1 MEDVP
6 IKKILDFSAGMVHN
20 EDYPTRLGKRMCCK
34 THIMRVNYRKKTTAG
49 NKTGQNAILRRK
61 HDHDGRADD
70 MDLLSSNSSLM
81 MEKALGYLWTKQ
93 AAIADNVTNAET
105 PGYREKVVTF
115 EDSLRSKLLRASR
128 QAAPVKS
135 MRQVL
140 ETTPFSVTEQKVQTR
155 MDDNGVNVTAQMSEA
170 IRNAY
175 QMRYVMSSINGGLN
189 TLRTAIRGQ

>member
-1 MEDVP
+1 ME
-6 IKKILDFSAGMVHN
+6 
-20 EDYPTRLGKRMCCK
+20 
-34 THIMRVNYRKKTTAG
+34 
-49 NKTGQNAILRRK
+49 
-61 HDHDGRADD
+61 
-70 MDLLSSNSSLM
+70 LLTSNSSLM

-93 AAIADNVTNAET
+93 AAIADNVANAET

-115 EDSLRSKLLRASR
+115 EDSLKSKLLLASR
-128 QAAPVKS
+128 KAAPVKS

-175 QMRYVMSSINGGLN
+175 QMRYVMSSINSGLN

>member
-1 MEDVP
+1 M
-6 IKKILDFSAGMVHN
+6 N
-20 EDYPTRLGKRMCCK
+20 
-34 THIMRVNYRKKTTAG
+34 
-49 NKTGQNAILRRK
+49 
-61 HDHDGRADD
+61 
-70 MDLLSSNSSLM
+70 LLSSNSSLM

>member
-1 MEDVP
+1 
-6 IKKILDFSAGMVHN
+6 
-20 EDYPTRLGKRMCCK
+20 
-34 THIMRVNYRKKTTAG
+34 
-49 NKTGQNAILRRK
+49 
-61 HDHDGRADD
+61 

-175 QMRYVMSSINGGLN
+175 QMRYVMSSISTELSILN
-189 TLRTAIRGQ
+189 SAIRGQ